1 MSEEK
6 PWWVTSDPNHPAHKE
21 AAVSLDDTNSPAPA
35 DETMWQKLHDRVTAL
50 EDWVKSAKYPW
61 TPNSNPAG
69 ISNAEAPAAAAEA
82 PAQDSAAEG
91 VA

>member
-21 AAVSLDDTNSPAPA
+21 AAVALDDTNSPAPA
-35 DETMWQKLHDRVTAL
+35 DETMLQKLHDRVTAL

-61 TPNSNPAG
+61 SPA
-69 ISNAEAPAAAAEA
+69 APVEPADATEAPAAAEA
-82 PAQDSAAEG
+82 PAQDPAAEG
-91 VA
+91 AG